1 MNITARPNRRKVGD
15 DMTVSR
21 NALCPCGSG
30 KKYKHCCGKKEAV
43 SISSLIDRELIECMN
58 DMRQFVLQRYERE
71 AEELLDQFPLD
82 EMPEE
87 LELGVQIMAVNWML
101 FCWPVD
107 ETGQTIFSAYR
118 KSRHWERW
126 RPSVQAHIERW
137 EGAVPSLGEFIG
149 YEDDNRPVVRDLLTG
164 EEKIVHLLTSDQW
177 PSVIET
183 GDVVFGFL
191 VPYQDVFTC
200 FTAVFPLPASGKDR
214 LLRAIQQEGE
224 WSGQPSALWMRD
236 RFVAVLSDVL
246 LEWLW
251 QFAKQFK
258 WDDPKQAAVIREL
271 DENEPEA
278 PAALLNQAFAIWA
291 IYCGKTSRLPY
302 SVPVYAAALRY
313 VAGHLMKAEGS
324 EVEDIADRYDVMPE
338 DVRSAALDFFLMA
351 VDDED
356 DEEWLDDWEEDWFEE
371 EGDELD
377 ARINEWIDDIDL
389 MLMREGWDE
398 KRVNRHIDRAIRS
411 WRNEGLLEEVN
422 EKELR
427 KELRDVA
434 WEIFTDRGFI

>member
-1 MNITARPNRRKVGD
+1 MAETP
-15 DMTVSR
+15 R

-87 LELGVQIMAVNWML
+87 LELGVHIMAVNWML
-101 FCWPVD
+101 FCWPLD
-107 ETGQTIFSAYR
+107 EAGQTIFSAYR

-149 YEDDNRPVVRDLLTG
+149 YDDDNRPVVRDLLTG
-164 EEKIVHLLTSDQW
+164 EEKIVHLLASDQW

-200 FTAVFPLPASGKDR
+200 FTAMFSLPASGKDR

-236 RFVAVLSDVL
+236 RFVAVLSVVL

-258 WDDPKQAAVIREL
+258 WMIR
-271 DENEPEA
+271 NKRPS
-278 PAALLNQAFAIWA
+278 FASSM
-291 IYCGKTSRLPY
+291 KTSRRRQRRCSIKRSPY
-302 SVPVYAAALRY
+302 GRSI
-313 VAGHLMKAEGS
+313 AEKHPAS
-324 EVEDIADRYDVMPE
+324 LIRSPSTRR
-338 DVRSAALDFFLMA
+338 RSAM
-351 VDDED
+351 
-356 DEEWLDDWEEDWFEE
+356 WL
-371 EGDELD
+371 G
-377 ARINEWIDDIDL
+377 I
-389 MLMREGWDE
+389 
-398 KRVNRHIDRAIRS
+398 
-411 WRNEGLLEEVN
+411 
-422 EKELR
+422 
-427 KELRDVA
+427 
-434 WEIFTDRGFI
+434 